1 MFFADKNHDKII
13 EPNEI
18 VVGDSSVFQGQP
30 NPKYQMNLT
39 SDLHMLG
46 GRLGVH
52 VTFAYQNGLTQNNQ
66 AALSSHSFFMVG
78 NNPNTPL
85 SYQAAVVAATC
96 SGDDA
101 GRVVQYE
108 TNYGLIQTV
117 NTFRFND
124 LSINYELPKSVSSL
138 FGSLV

>member
-1 MFFADKNHDKII
+1 MSVPICPTTTTCLVHLNPGQSPDYSLGLVPGYPLFGQWVKPIIFFADQNHDNII

-18 VVGDSSVFQGQP
+18 RVGDSSVFQGQP

-66 AALSSHSFFMVG
+66 AALSSSFLLDG
-78 NNPNTPL
+78 W
-85 SYQAAVVAATC
+85 
-96 SGDDA
+96 
-101 GRVVQYE
+101 
-108 TNYGLIQTV
+108 
-117 NTFRFND
+117 
-124 LSINYELPKSVSSL
+124 
-138 FGSLV
+138 